1 MIHRIEAAGARR
13 ERAIILGGEHPR
25 ALAFVQ
31 SLGRAGIE
39 VLVVHYHKSP
49 LSFYSRYAART
60 FAIEDTDAAALKLLD
75 ELAPGGG
82 MIVATNDRYMVFAA
96 RHYRALARNYI
107 LTTPPWET
115 LRTMID
121 LSRFY
126 HAARACGLDTPEFF
140 KPGDEREM
148 RDYIAGLDFRHSYL
162 LRTPPATEP
171 ADAATG
177 RFTKVAGDSAAEAMD
192 NSLEIY
198 RRLGDFP
205 LIVKVVPGEADRC
218 IGVSMVVDRS
228 GGVSALHAIRRLK
241 LFTYSSGGRFLHPY
255 SLGSNVFCESAH
267 DDEAAAA
274 ATRLVRRMGYFGP
287 ITLEFRRDLSD
298 GKLVLIKAD
307 PRPVRATALSRALG
321 CDLPLALYRVFT
333 GGKAEAAPAY
343 ADGVAWLWMSQ
354 YLSSLASNRSNRPV
368 ARELLALALKFR
380 SIKAIANYSSGDPM
394 PLVVELKRW
403 LFAFVTRRL
412 SGIRRRA
419 LGWRSD
425 APQAESVP

>member
-1 MIHRIEAAGARR
+1 MTYREMKATRR

-39 VLVVHYHKSP
+39 VLVVHYSKSP
-49 LSFYSRYAART
+49 LSFYSRYAARAFT
-60 FAIEDTDAAALKLLD
+60 IESTDEAALKLLD

-82 MIVATNDRYMVFAA
+82 MIVATNDQYMVFVAK
-96 RHYRALARNYI
+96 HYDALARNYI
-107 LTTPPWET
+107 LTTPSWET
-115 LRTMID
+115 LRTMTD

-126 HAARACGLDTPEFF
+126 PAARACGLNTPDFF

-148 RDYIAGLDFRHSYL
+148 RDYIARLDFRHSYL
-162 LRTPPATEP
+162 LRTPPATAP

-177 RFTKVAGDSAAEAMD
+177 RFTKVAGDSAAEAID

-198 RRLGDFP
+198 RRLGEFP

-228 GGVSALHAIRRLK
+228 GEVSALHAIRRLK

-274 ATRLVRRMGYFGP
+274 ATRLVRHLGYFGP
-287 ITLEFRRDLSD
+287 ITLEFRRDSTNE
-298 GKLVLIKAD
+298 KLVLIKAD
-307 PRPVRATALSRALG
+307 PRPVRATVLSRALG
-321 CDLPLALYRVFT
+321 CDVPLALYRVFT

-343 ADGVAWLWMSQ
+343 ADGVAWLWVSQ
-354 YLSSLASNRSNRPV
+354 YLSSLAANRNNRPV
-368 ARELLALALKFR
+368 ARELLALLLNFR
-380 SIKAIANYSSGDPM
+380 RVKSMANYSSGDPL
-394 PLVVELKRW
+394 PLLVELKRYS
-403 LFAFVTRRL
+403 FAFARRRL
-412 SGIRRRA
+412 SRLRLRPR
-419 LGWRSD
+419 GWRSD
-425 APQAESVP
+425 APHAESVP